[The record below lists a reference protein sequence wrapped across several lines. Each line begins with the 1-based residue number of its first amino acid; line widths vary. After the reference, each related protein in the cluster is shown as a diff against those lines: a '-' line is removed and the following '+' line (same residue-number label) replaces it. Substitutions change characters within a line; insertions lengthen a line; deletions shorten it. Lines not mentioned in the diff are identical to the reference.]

1 MAQVAQKIVIV
12 TCHQTRPRTTHL
24 FHHHCCVESSA
35 VHRNGTGPIETIH
48 RGPLNAARR
57 RSKVSDRRVVI
68 VAFTVHIPG
77 FCLESSWGSL
87 EQCYCGTLSLRVSQS
102 CEIDVFSLSHSRCPR
117 SVFEKVYTTELLKSG
132 YRSRSVALTH
142 TRSNVN
148 FIGGN
153 RSIEQPDAVRGTSD
167 HGVFAILATET
178 TV

>member
-1 MAQVAQKIVIV
+1 MAQVAQKIVVV
-12 TCHQTRPRTTHL
+12 TCHQTHRRTTHL
-24 FHHHCCVESSA
+24 HHHCCVESSA
-35 VHRNGTGPIETIH
+35 VHPSGTGQIESFN
-48 RGPLNAARR
+48 RGPPCAAER
-57 RSKVSDRRVVI
+57 RSETTDRRAHIAVD
-68 VAFTVHIPG
+68 TVHFPG

-153 RSIEQPDAVRGTSD
+153 RSIEQPDA
-167 HGVFAILATET
+167 I
-178 TV
+178 